1 MNIMIFDT
9 ETTDLNKCFCYN
21 VGYIIFDTDTQ
32 KTLVSKE
39 FVIEQIWHNL
49 PLFSTAYYADKRPL
63 YVKAMRAK
71 KVKMD
76 KFGRVCQTMI
86 RDIKNFDVVAAYA
99 YNSSFDEKVFGFNC
113 DWFKCIN
120 PFDDIPVFD
129 IRGFVHN
136 SIIDK
141 EYKKFCERNN
151 FFTDSGNYST
161 TAETVYR
168 FITNNTD
175 FIESHTALDDAKIET
190 DILNYCINN
199 SNLDLLTDYKAKR
212 SIPRQVK
219 KVLTIDNKGDKIK
232 INCNGYT
239 VYKSKDLIKIK

>member
-1 MNIMIFDT
+1 MNIMVFDT

-21 VGYIIFDTDTQ
+21 VGYTIFDIDGQ
-32 KTLVSKE
+32 KELVSKE
-39 FVIEQIWHNL
+39 FIVEQIWHNL
-49 PLFSTAYYADKRPL
+49 PLFSTAYYADKRPI

-76 KFGRVCQTMI
+76 KFGRICQTMI

-99 YNSSFDEKVFGFNC
+99 YNSGFDEKVFSFNC

-120 PFDDIPVFD
+120 PFDNIPIFD

-136 SIIDK
+136 SIINN
-141 EYKKFCERNN
+141 EYKKFCEHNN

-199 SNLDLLTDYKAKR
+199 SNLDLLTDYKARR
-212 SIPRQVK
+212 SIPRKVK
-219 KVLTIDNKGDKIK
+219 KILTIDNKGDKIK

>member
-1 MNIMIFDT
+1 MNIMVFDT

-21 VGYIIFDTDTQ
+21 VGYTIFDIDGQ
-32 KTLVSKE
+32 KELVSKE
-39 FVIEQIWHNL
+39 FIVEQIWHNL
-49 PLFSTAYYADKRPL
+49 PLFSTAYYADKRPI

-76 KFGRVCQTMI
+76 KFGRICQTMI

-99 YNSSFDEKVFGFNC
+99 YNSDFDEKVFSFNC

-120 PFDDIPVFD
+120 PFDSIPIFD

-136 SIIDK
+136 SIINN

-199 SNLDLLTDYKAKR
+199 SNLNLLTDYKARR
-212 SIPRQVK
+212 SIPRKVK

-232 INCNGYT
+232 IDCNGYT